1 MFVFGLSYAPF
12 RTPYEHQHTQ
22 YMSDKLSF
30 QYIVDELSLKSGISR
45 KQAEAFAKSFF
56 DTLTD
61 AFFNGEEMV
70 RIKGLGTFKVVTVD
84 SRESVNVSNG
94 QRFLIPGYKKITFT
108 PDDSAVD
115 LLKHPASTPII
126 AFPHNTSA
134 DESELQLSSSETE
147 QTSSEAEQIS
157 SEAEQT
163 SSETEQTSSE
173 AEQTSS
179 EAEQIS
185 SEAEQTSSEA
195 EISTAEDEDIAS
207 DTEELF
213 VEDDVSE
220 EEEFMARINSV
231 DVDMQVEQA
240 QDEFSAIDMLIST
253 PESID
258 NVRLLAEEAR
268 AKAEAAIEEARKANA
283 EMIRLQTLLSRLE
296 NNEMPEAYSH
306 SEAGESA
313 PIVVPAPLSSLADSS
328 SLPSSS
334 QLSSGDAPSDEP
346 DASLYLAESSSES
359 CDASLSSAELSSESY
374 ASSLSSAE
382 STSEDAP
389 LSSSNADALERVL
402 SRHAENEERPRRRVS
417 GWAIFGYVTAAS
429 VLIGVIAYFLYGT
442 FKSIEAVEH
451 VAGVQTVKHQHVK
464 LQSVK
469 HPKPDKKKPV
479 KQQHPVNPHKVS
491 EADSLKSAPDS
502 SRQSESAASS
512 PTAVATQ
519 PKQTPSRPKTYVIK
533 KGETLTLI
541 SRRFYGTK
549 DSVRAIIRANTFAN
563 PDNVPVGAVIKLP

>member
-1 MFVFGLSYAPF
+1 
-12 RTPYEHQHTQ
+12 
-22 YMSDKLSF
+22 MSDKLSF

-61 AFFNGEEMV
+61 AFLNGEEMV

-115 LLKHPASTPII
+115 LLKQPASTPII

-134 DESELQLSSSETE
+134 DESELQLSSSE
-147 QTSSEAEQIS
+147 
-157 SEAEQT
+157 
-163 SSETEQTSSE
+163 

-195 EISTAEDEDIAS
+195 EQTSSETEQISSEAEISTAEDEDIAS
-207 DTEELF
+207 DTEELS

-328 SLPSSS
+328 SLPSPS
-334 QLSSGDAPSDEP
+334 QLSSGDAPYDEP
-346 DASLYLAESSSES
+346 DSSLYLAESSSES

-389 LSSSNADALERVL
+389 LSSSNADALDRVL
-402 SRHAENEERPRRRVS
+402 SRHAEDEERPRRRVS

-479 KQQHPVNPHKVS
+479 KQQQPVNPHKVS

-519 PKQTPSRPKTYVIK
+519 PQQTPSRPKTYVIK

>member
-61 AFFNGEEMV
+61 AFLNGEEMV

-115 LLKHPASTPII
+115 LLKQPASTPII
-126 AFPHNTSA
+126 AFPNNTSA

-157 SEAEQT
+157 SET
-163 SSETEQTSSE
+163 
-173 AEQTSS
+173 
-179 EAEQIS
+179 
-185 SEAEQTSSEA
+185 

-207 DTEELF
+207 DTEELS

-346 DASLYLAESSSES
+346 DSSLYLAESSSES
-359 CDASLSSAELSSESY
+359 CDSSLSSAELSSESY

-389 LSSSNADALERVL
+389 LSSSNADALDRVL
-402 SRHAENEERPRRRVS
+402 SRHAEDEERPRRRVS

-479 KQQHPVNPHKVS
+479 KQQQPVNPHKVS

>member
-61 AFFNGEEMV
+61 AFINGEEMV

-115 LLKHPASTPII
+115 LLKQPASTPII

-147 QTSSEAEQIS
+147 QTSSEAEQ
-157 SEAEQT
+157 
-163 SSETEQTSSE
+163 
-173 AEQTSS
+173 
-179 EAEQIS
+179 
-185 SEAEQTSSEA
+185 TSSEA

-207 DTEELF
+207 DTEELS

-231 DVDMQVEQA
+231 DVDMQVEQV

-346 DASLYLAESSSES
+346 DSSLYLAESSSES

-451 VAGVQTVKHQHVK
+451 VAGVQTVKHQPVK

-469 HPKPDKKKPV
+469 HPKPDKKKHV

-563 PDNVPVGAVIKLP
+563 PDKVPVGTVIKLP

>member
-61 AFFNGEEMV
+61 AFLNGEEMV

-115 LLKHPASTPII
+115 LLKQPASTPII

-134 DESELQLSSSETE
+134 DESELQLSSSE
-147 QTSSEAEQIS
+147 
-157 SEAEQT
+157 
-163 SSETEQTSSE
+163 

-185 SEAEQTSSEA
+185 SEAEQISSEA

-207 DTEELF
+207 DTEELS

-306 SEAGESA
+306 SEAGESD
-313 PIVVPAPLSSLADSS
+313 PLSSLADSS

-334 QLSSGDAPSDEP
+334 QLSSGDAPSDEA
-346 DASLYLAESSSES
+346 DSSLYLAESSSES

-389 LSSSNADALERVL
+389 LSSSNADALDRVL

-451 VAGVQTVKHQHVK
+451 VAGVQTVKQ
-464 LQSVK
+464 QPVK
-469 HPKPDKKKPV
+469 HQPVKHQPVKHQPVKHQPV
-479 KQQHPVNPHKVS
+479 KQQPVNPHKVS

-512 PTAVATQ
+512 PTAVATL

>member
-61 AFFNGEEMV
+61 AFLNGEEMV

-115 LLKHPASTPII
+115 LLKQPASTPII

-134 DESELQLSSSETE
+134 DEYELQLSSSE
-147 QTSSEAEQIS
+147 A
-157 SEAEQT
+157 
-163 SSETEQTSSE
+163 EQTSSE

-179 EAEQIS
+179 E
-185 SEAEQTSSEA
+185 T

-207 DTEELF
+207 DTEELS

-346 DASLYLAESSSES
+346 DSSLYLAESSSES

-389 LSSSNADALERVL
+389 LSSSNADALDRVL
-402 SRHAENEERPRRRVS
+402 SRHAEDEERPRRRVS

-451 VAGVQTVKHQHVK
+451 VAGVQTVKQQPVK

>member
-1 MFVFGLSYAPF
+1 MFVFGLTYAPF

-61 AFFNGEEMV
+61 AFLNGEEMV

-115 LLKHPASTPII
+115 LLKQPASTPII

-147 QTSSEAEQIS
+147 QTSSEAEQNS
-157 SEAEQT
+157 SEAEQI
-163 SSETEQTSSE
+163 SSE

-185 SEAEQTSSEA
+185 SEAEQTSSET

-207 DTEELF
+207 DTEELS

-220 EEEFMARINSV
+220 EEEFMARIKSV

-334 QLSSGDAPSDEP
+334 QLSSGDAPSDEA
-346 DASLYLAESSSES
+346 DSSLYLAESSSES

-389 LSSSNADALERVL
+389 LSSSNADALDRVL

-479 KQQHPVNPHKVS
+479 NQQQPVNPHKVS

-549 DSVRAIIRANTFAN
+549 DSVRAIIRAKTFAN
-563 PDNVPVGAVIKLP
+563 PDNVPVGAVIKPP

>member
-1 MFVFGLSYAPF
+1 
-12 RTPYEHQHTQ
+12 
-22 YMSDKLSF
+22 MSDKLSF

-61 AFFNGEEMV
+61 AFLNGEEMV

-157 SEAEQT
+157 SEAE
-163 SSETEQTSSE
+163 
-173 AEQTSS
+173 
-179 EAEQIS
+179 
-185 SEAEQTSSEA
+185 
-195 EISTAEDEDIAS
+195 ISTAEDEDIAS
-207 DTEELF
+207 DTEELS

-334 QLSSGDAPSDEP
+334 QLSSGDAPSDEA
-346 DASLYLAESSSES
+346 DSSLYLAESSSES

-389 LSSSNADALERVL
+389 LSSSNADALDRVL
-402 SRHAENEERPRRRVS
+402 SRHAEDEERPRRRVS
-417 GWAIFGYVTAAS
+417 GWAISGYVTAAS

-479 KQQHPVNPHKVS
+479 KQQQPVNPHKVS

-512 PTAVATQ
+512 STAVATQ

-563 PDNVPVGAVIKLP
+563 PDKVPVGTVIKLP

>member
-1 MFVFGLSYAPF
+1 
-12 RTPYEHQHTQ
+12 
-22 YMSDKLSF
+22 MSDKLSF

-61 AFFNGEEMV
+61 AFINGEEMV

-115 LLKHPASTPII
+115 LLKQPASTPII

-134 DESELQLSSSETE
+134 DESELQLSSSEM
-147 QTSSEAEQIS
+147 
-157 SEAEQT
+157 
-163 SSETEQTSSE
+163 EQTSSE

-185 SEAEQTSSEA
+185 SET

-207 DTEELF
+207 DTEELS

-346 DASLYLAESSSES
+346 DSSLYLAESSSES

-374 ASSLSSAE
+374 TSSLSSAE

-389 LSSSNADALERVL
+389 LSSSNADALDRVL
-402 SRHAENEERPRRRVS
+402 SRHAEDEERPRRRVS

-479 KQQHPVNPHKVS
+479 KQQQPVNPHKVS

>member
-1 MFVFGLSYAPF
+1 
-12 RTPYEHQHTQ
+12 
-22 YMSDKLSF
+22 MSDKLSF

-61 AFFNGEEMV
+61 AFINGEEMV

-115 LLKHPASTPII
+115 LLKQPASTPII

-134 DESELQLSSSETE
+134 DESELQLS
-147 QTSSEAEQIS
+147 
-157 SEAEQT
+157 
-163 SSETEQTSSE
+163 SSE

-207 DTEELF
+207 DTEELS

-346 DASLYLAESSSES
+346 DSSLYLAESSSES

-389 LSSSNADALERVL
+389 LSSSNADALDRVL

-479 KQQHPVNPHKVS
+479 KQQQPVNPHKVS

>member
-1 MFVFGLSYAPF
+1 MFVFGLTYAPL

-61 AFFNGEEMV
+61 AFINGEEMV

-115 LLKHPASTPII
+115 LLKQPASTPII

-134 DESELQLSSSETE
+134 DESELQLSSSEME
-147 QTSSEAEQIS
+147 QTSSEAEQI
-157 SEAEQT
+157 
-163 SSETEQTSSE
+163 
-173 AEQTSS
+173 SS

-207 DTEELF
+207 DTEELS

-346 DASLYLAESSSES
+346 DSSLYLAESSSES

-451 VAGVQTVKHQHVK
+451 VAGVQTVKQQPVK

>member
-61 AFFNGEEMV
+61 AFLNGEEMV

-115 LLKHPASTPII
+115 LLKQPASTPII

-134 DESELQLSSSETE
+134 DESELQLSSSE
-147 QTSSEAEQIS
+147 
-157 SEAEQT
+157 
-163 SSETEQTSSE
+163 

-185 SEAEQTSSEA
+185 SEAEQISSETEQISSEA

-207 DTEELF
+207 DTEELS

-253 PESID
+253 PERID
-258 NVRLLAEEAR
+258 NVRLPAEEAR
-268 AKAEAAIEEARKANA
+268 AIAEAAIEEARKANA

-313 PIVVPAPLSSLADSS
+313 PISSLADSS
-328 SLPSSS
+328 PLPSSS

-346 DASLYLAESSSES
+346 DSSLYLAESSSES

-389 LSSSNADALERVL
+389 LSSSNADALDRVL

-479 KQQHPVNPHKVS
+479 KQQQPVNPHKVS

>member
-1 MFVFGLSYAPF
+1 
-12 RTPYEHQHTQ
+12 
-22 YMSDKLSF
+22 MSDKLSF

-61 AFFNGEEMV
+61 AFINGEEMV

-115 LLKHPASTPII
+115 LLKQPASTPII

-147 QTSSEAEQIS
+147 QTSSEAEQ
-157 SEAEQT
+157 
-163 SSETEQTSSE
+163 
-173 AEQTSS
+173 
-179 EAEQIS
+179 
-185 SEAEQTSSEA
+185 TSSEA

-207 DTEELF
+207 DTEELS

-231 DVDMQVEQA
+231 DVDMQVEQV

-346 DASLYLAESSSES
+346 DS
-359 CDASLSSAELSSESY
+359 
-374 ASSLSSAE
+374 
-382 STSEDAP
+382 
-389 LSSSNADALERVL
+389 
-402 SRHAENEERPRRRVS
+402 
-417 GWAIFGYVTAAS
+417 
-429 VLIGVIAYFLYGT
+429 
-442 FKSIEAVEH
+442 
-451 VAGVQTVKHQHVK
+451 
-464 LQSVK
+464 
-469 HPKPDKKKPV
+469 
-479 KQQHPVNPHKVS
+479 
-491 EADSLKSAPDS
+491 
-502 SRQSESAASS
+502 
-512 PTAVATQ
+512 
-519 PKQTPSRPKTYVIK
+519 
-533 KGETLTLI
+533 
-541 SRRFYGTK
+541 
-549 DSVRAIIRANTFAN
+549 
-563 PDNVPVGAVIKLP
+563 

>member
-45 KQAEAFAKSFF
+45 KLAEAFAKSFF

-61 AFFNGEEMV
+61 AFLNGEEMV

-115 LLKHPASTPII
+115 LLKQPASTPII

-163 SSETEQTSSE
+163 SSE
-173 AEQTSS
+173 
-179 EAEQIS
+179 
-185 SEAEQTSSEA
+185 A

-207 DTEELF
+207 DTEELS

-306 SEAGESA
+306 SEAGESD
-313 PIVVPAPLSSLADSS
+313 PLSSLADSS

-346 DASLYLAESSSES
+346 DSSLYLAESSSES

-389 LSSSNADALERVL
+389 LSSSNADALDRVL
-402 SRHAENEERPRRRVS
+402 SRHAEDEERPRRRVS

-479 KQQHPVNPHKVS
+479 KQQQPVNPHKVS

>member
-1 MFVFGLSYAPF
+1 
-12 RTPYEHQHTQ
+12 
-22 YMSDKLSF
+22 MSDKLSF

-61 AFFNGEEMV
+61 AFLNGEEMV

-115 LLKHPASTPII
+115 LLKQPASTPII

-147 QTSSEAEQIS
+147 RTSSEAEQIS

-163 SSETEQTSSE
+163 SSETE
-173 AEQTSS
+173 
-179 EAEQIS
+179 
-185 SEAEQTSSEA
+185 
-195 EISTAEDEDIAS
+195 ISTAEDEDIAS
-207 DTEELF
+207 DTEELS

-306 SEAGESA
+306 SEEGESA
-313 PIVVPAPLSSLADSS
+313 PIVVRAPLSSLADSS
-328 SLPSSS
+328 SLPSPS

-346 DASLYLAESSSES
+346 DSSLYLAESSSES

-389 LSSSNADALERVL
+389 LSSSNADAFERVL

-479 KQQHPVNPHKVS
+479 KQQQPVNPHKVS

>member
-61 AFFNGEEMV
+61 AFLNGEEMV

-115 LLKHPASTPII
+115 LLKQPASTPII

-134 DESELQLSSSETE
+134 DEYELQLS
-147 QTSSEAEQIS
+147 SSEAEQIS
-157 SEAEQT
+157 SEAEQI
-163 SSETEQTSSE
+163 SSE

-185 SEAEQTSSEA
+185 SEAEQISSEAEQTSSEA
-195 EISTAEDEDIAS
+195 EQTSSETEISTAEDEDIAS
-207 DTEELF
+207 DTEELS

-346 DASLYLAESSSES
+346 DSSLYLAESSSES

-389 LSSSNADALERVL
+389 LSSSNADALDRVL
-402 SRHAENEERPRRRVS
+402 SRHAEDEERPRRRVS

-451 VAGVQTVKHQHVK
+451 VAGVQTVKQQPVK

-563 PDNVPVGAVIKLP
+563 PDKVPVGTVIKLP

>member
-61 AFFNGEEMV
+61 AFLNGEEMV

-115 LLKHPASTPII
+115 LLKQPASTPII

-157 SEAEQT
+157 SET
-163 SSETEQTSSE
+163 
-173 AEQTSS
+173 
-179 EAEQIS
+179 
-185 SEAEQTSSEA
+185 

-207 DTEELF
+207 DTEELS

-346 DASLYLAESSSES
+346 DSSLYLAESSSES

-389 LSSSNADALERVL
+389 LSSSNADALDRVL

-479 KQQHPVNPHKVS
+479 KQQQPVNPHKVS

-563 PDNVPVGAVIKLP
+563 PDKVPVGTVIKLP

>member
-1 MFVFGLSYAPF
+1 
-12 RTPYEHQHTQ
+12 
-22 YMSDKLSF
+22 MSDKLSF

-61 AFFNGEEMV
+61 AFLNGEEMV

-115 LLKHPASTPII
+115 LLKQPASTPII

-134 DESELQLSSSETE
+134 DESELQLSSSEME

-157 SEAEQT
+157 SEAEQI
-163 SSETEQTSSE
+163 
-173 AEQTSS
+173 SS

-185 SEAEQTSSEA
+185 SEAEQISSGT

-207 DTEELF
+207 DTEELS

-328 SLPSSS
+328 SLPSPS
-334 QLSSGDAPSDEP
+334 QLSSGDAPYDEP
-346 DASLYLAESSSES
+346 DSSLYLAESSSES

-402 SRHAENEERPRRRVS
+402 SRHADNEERPRRRVS

-479 KQQHPVNPHKVS
+479 KQQQPVNPHKVS

>member
-1 MFVFGLSYAPF
+1 
-12 RTPYEHQHTQ
+12 
-22 YMSDKLSF
+22 
-30 QYIVDELSLKSGISR
+30 
-45 KQAEAFAKSFF
+45 
-56 DTLTD
+56 
-61 AFFNGEEMV
+61 
-70 RIKGLGTFKVVTVD
+70 
-84 SRESVNVSNG
+84 
-94 QRFLIPGYKKITFT
+94 
-108 PDDSAVD
+108 
-115 LLKHPASTPII
+115 
-126 AFPHNTSA
+126 
-134 DESELQLSSSETE
+134 
-147 QTSSEAEQIS
+147 
-157 SEAEQT
+157 
-163 SSETEQTSSE
+163 
-173 AEQTSS
+173 
-179 EAEQIS
+179 
-185 SEAEQTSSEA
+185 
-195 EISTAEDEDIAS
+195 
-207 DTEELF
+207 
-213 VEDDVSE
+213 
-220 EEEFMARINSV
+220 
-231 DVDMQVEQA
+231 
-240 QDEFSAIDMLIST
+240 MLIST

-313 PIVVPAPLSSLADSS
+313 PISSLADSS
-328 SLPSSS
+328 FLPSSS
-334 QLSSGDAPSDEP
+334 HLSSGDAPSDET
-346 DASLYLAESSSES
+346 DSSLYLAESSSES

-389 LSSSNADALERVL
+389 LSSSNADALDRVL
-402 SRHAENEERPRRRVS
+402 SRHAEDEERPRRRVS

-479 KQQHPVNPHKVS
+479 KQQQPVNPHKVS

>member
-61 AFFNGEEMV
+61 AFLNGEEMV

-115 LLKHPASTPII
+115 LLKQPASTPII

-147 QTSSEAEQIS
+147 QTSSEAEQ
-157 SEAEQT
+157 
-163 SSETEQTSSE
+163 TSSE

-179 EAEQIS
+179 EAEQI
-185 SEAEQTSSEA
+185 SSEA

-207 DTEELF
+207 DTEELS

-346 DASLYLAESSSES
+346 DSSLYLAESSSES

-389 LSSSNADALERVL
+389 LSSSNADALDRVL
-402 SRHAENEERPRRRVS
+402 SRHAEDEEHPRRRVS

-451 VAGVQTVKHQHVK
+451 VAGVQTVKQQPVK

-479 KQQHPVNPHKVS
+479 KQQQPVNPHKVS

-512 PTAVATQ
+512 PKAVATQ

>member
-1 MFVFGLSYAPF
+1 
-12 RTPYEHQHTQ
+12 
-22 YMSDKLSF
+22 MSDKLSF

-61 AFFNGEEMV
+61 AFLNGEEMV

-115 LLKHPASTPII
+115 LLKQPASTPII

-157 SEAEQT
+157 SEAE
-163 SSETEQTSSE
+163 
-173 AEQTSS
+173 
-179 EAEQIS
+179 
-185 SEAEQTSSEA
+185 
-195 EISTAEDEDIAS
+195 ISTAEDEDIAS
-207 DTEELF
+207 DTEELS

-306 SEAGESA
+306 SEAGESD
-313 PIVVPAPLSSLADSS
+313 PLSSLADSS

-346 DASLYLAESSSES
+346 DSSLYLAESSSES

-389 LSSSNADALERVL
+389 LSSSNADALDRVL
-402 SRHAENEERPRRRVS
+402 SRHAEDEERPRRRVS

-479 KQQHPVNPHKVS
+479 KQQQPVNPHEVS

-563 PDNVPVGAVIKLP
+563 PDKVPVGTVIKLP

>member
-61 AFFNGEEMV
+61 AFLNGEEMV

-115 LLKHPASTPII
+115 LLKQPASTPII

-134 DESELQLSSSETE
+134 DESELQLS
-147 QTSSEAEQIS
+147 
-157 SEAEQT
+157 
-163 SSETEQTSSE
+163 SSE

-207 DTEELF
+207 DTEELS

-346 DASLYLAESSSES
+346 DSSLYLAESSSES

-389 LSSSNADALERVL
+389 LSSSNADALDRVL

-479 KQQHPVNPHKVS
+479 KQQQPVNPHKVS

>member
-1 MFVFGLSYAPF
+1 
-12 RTPYEHQHTQ
+12 
-22 YMSDKLSF
+22 MSDKLSF

-45 KQAEAFAKSFF
+45 KLAEAFAKSFF

-61 AFFNGEEMV
+61 AFLNGEEMV

-115 LLKHPASTPII
+115 LLKQPASTPII

-134 DESELQLSSSETE
+134 DESELQLSSSEAE
-147 QTSSEAEQIS
+147 QTSSEAEQI
-157 SEAEQT
+157 
-163 SSETEQTSSE
+163 
-173 AEQTSS
+173 SS

-195 EISTAEDEDIAS
+195 EQNSSETEISTAEDEDIAS
-207 DTEELF
+207 DTEELS

-346 DASLYLAESSSES
+346 DSSLYLAESSSES

-389 LSSSNADALERVL
+389 LSSSNADALDRVL

-479 KQQHPVNPHKVS
+479 KQQQPVNPHKVS
-491 EADSLKSAPDS
+491 EADSLKSAPGS

-512 PTAVATQ
+512 PKSVATQ

>member
-61 AFFNGEEMV
+61 AFLNGEEMV

-115 LLKHPASTPII
+115 LLKQPASTPII

-134 DESELQLSSSETE
+134 DESELQLS
-147 QTSSEAEQIS
+147 
-157 SEAEQT
+157 
-163 SSETEQTSSE
+163 SSE

-207 DTEELF
+207 DTEELS

-346 DASLYLAESSSES
+346 DSSLYLAESSSES

-389 LSSSNADALERVL
+389 LSSSNADALDRVL

-451 VAGVQTVKHQHVK
+451 VAGVQTVKHQTVK

-479 KQQHPVNPHKVS
+479 KLQQPVNPHKVS

-563 PDNVPVGAVIKLP
+563 PDKVPVGTVIKLP

>member
-1 MFVFGLSYAPF
+1 MFVFGLSYAPL

-61 AFFNGEEMV
+61 AFLNGEEMV

-115 LLKHPASTPII
+115 LLKQPASTPII

-157 SEAEQT
+157 SEAEQI
-163 SSETEQTSSE
+163 
-173 AEQTSS
+173 SS

-185 SEAEQTSSEA
+185 SET

-207 DTEELF
+207 DTEELS

-231 DVDMQVEQA
+231 DVDMLVEQA

-283 EMIRLQTLLSRLE
+283 EMIRLQTFLSRLE

-334 QLSSGDAPSDEP
+334 QLSSGDAPSDEA
-346 DASLYLAESSSES
+346 DSSLYLAESSSES
-359 CDASLSSAELSSESY
+359 CDVSLSSTELSSESY

-389 LSSSNADALERVL
+389 LSSSNADALDRVL

-479 KQQHPVNPHKVS
+479 KQQQPVNPHKVS

-563 PDNVPVGAVIKLP
+563 PDKVPVGTVIKLP

>member
-1 MFVFGLSYAPF
+1 
-12 RTPYEHQHTQ
+12 
-22 YMSDKLSF
+22 MSDKLSF

-61 AFFNGEEMV
+61 AFLNGEEMV

-115 LLKHPASTPII
+115 LLKQPASTPII

-134 DESELQLSSSETE
+134 DEYELQLSSSEMEQTSSEME

-157 SEAEQT
+157 SEAEQI
-163 SSETEQTSSE
+163 
-173 AEQTSS
+173 SS

-195 EISTAEDEDIAS
+195 EQISSETEIYTAEDEDIAS
-207 DTEELF
+207 DTEELS

-306 SEAGESA
+306 SEADESA

-328 SLPSSS
+328 SLPSSL
-334 QLSSGDAPSDEP
+334 QLSSAHAPSADP
-346 DASLYLAESSSES
+346 DSSLYLAESSSES

-389 LSSSNADALERVL
+389 LSSSNADALDRVL

-479 KQQHPVNPHKVS
+479 KQQQPVNPHKVS

>member
-61 AFFNGEEMV
+61 AFLNGEEMV

-115 LLKHPASTPII
+115 LLKQPASTPII

-157 SEAEQT
+157 SET
-163 SSETEQTSSE
+163 
-173 AEQTSS
+173 
-179 EAEQIS
+179 
-185 SEAEQTSSEA
+185 EQTSSEA

-207 DTEELF
+207 DTEELS

-346 DASLYLAESSSES
+346 DSSLYLAESSSES

-389 LSSSNADALERVL
+389 LSSSNADALDRVL

-479 KQQHPVNPHKVS
+479 KQQQPVNPHKVS

>member
-61 AFFNGEEMV
+61 AFLNGEEMV

-157 SEAEQT
+157 SEAEQ
-163 SSETEQTSSE
+163 
-173 AEQTSS
+173 
-179 EAEQIS
+179 I
-185 SEAEQTSSEA
+185 SSEA

-207 DTEELF
+207 DTEELS
-213 VEDDVSE
+213 VEDDISE

-346 DASLYLAESSSES
+346 DSSLYLAESSSES

-402 SRHAENEERPRRRVS
+402 SRHAEDEERPRRRVS

-479 KQQHPVNPHKVS
+479 KQQQPVNPHKVS

-563 PDNVPVGAVIKLP
+563 PDKVPVGTVIKLP

>member
-61 AFFNGEEMV
+61 AFLNGEEMV

-115 LLKHPASTPII
+115 LLKQPASTPII

-134 DESELQLSSSETE
+134 DESELQLSSSGM
-147 QTSSEAEQIS
+147 
-157 SEAEQT
+157 
-163 SSETEQTSSE
+163 EQTSSE

-195 EISTAEDEDIAS
+195 EQISSEAEISTAEDEDIAS
-207 DTEELF
+207 DTEELS

-346 DASLYLAESSSES
+346 DSSLYLAESSSES

-389 LSSSNADALERVL
+389 LSSSNADALDRVL

-479 KQQHPVNPHKVS
+479 KQQQPVNPHKVS

>member
-61 AFFNGEEMV
+61 AFLNGEEMV

-115 LLKHPASTPII
+115 LLKQPASTPII

-157 SEAEQT
+157 SEV
-163 SSETEQTSSE
+163 
-173 AEQTSS
+173 EQTSS
-179 EAEQIS
+179 EAEQI
-185 SEAEQTSSEA
+185 SSEA

-207 DTEELF
+207 DTEELS

-346 DASLYLAESSSES
+346 DSSLYLAESSSES

-389 LSSSNADALERVL
+389 LSSSNADALDRVL
-402 SRHAENEERPRRRVS
+402 SRHAEDEERPRRRVS

-479 KQQHPVNPHKVS
+479 KQQQPVNPHKVS

>member
-61 AFFNGEEMV
+61 AFLNGEEMV

-115 LLKHPASTPII
+115 LLKQPASTPII

-163 SSETEQTSSE
+163 SSE
-173 AEQTSS
+173 
-179 EAEQIS
+179 
-185 SEAEQTSSEA
+185 AEQTSSEA

-207 DTEELF
+207 DTEELS

-346 DASLYLAESSSES
+346 DSSLYLAESSSES

-389 LSSSNADALERVL
+389 LSSSNADALDRVL

-479 KQQHPVNPHKVS
+479 KQQQPVNPHKVS

>member
-61 AFFNGEEMV
+61 AFLNGEEMV

-134 DESELQLSSSETE
+134 DESELQLSSSEME

-157 SEAEQT
+157 SEAEQI
-163 SSETEQTSSE
+163 SSET
-173 AEQTSS
+173 
-179 EAEQIS
+179 
-185 SEAEQTSSEA
+185 

-207 DTEELF
+207 DTEELS

-346 DASLYLAESSSES
+346 DSSLYLAESSSES

-389 LSSSNADALERVL
+389 LSSSNADALDRVL
-402 SRHAENEERPRRRVS
+402 SRHAEDEERPRRRVS

-479 KQQHPVNPHKVS
+479 KQQQPVNPHKVS

-519 PKQTPSRPKTYVIK
+519 TKQTPSRPKTYVIK

>member
-61 AFFNGEEMV
+61 AFLNGEEMV

-115 LLKHPASTPII
+115 LLKQPASTPII

-163 SSETEQTSSE
+163 SSE
-173 AEQTSS
+173 
-179 EAEQIS
+179 
-185 SEAEQTSSEA
+185 A

-207 DTEELF
+207 DTEELS

-346 DASLYLAESSSES
+346 DSSLYLAESSSES

-389 LSSSNADALERVL
+389 LSSSNADALDRVL
-402 SRHAENEERPRRRVS
+402 SRHAEDEERPRRRVS

-479 KQQHPVNPHKVS
+479 KQQQPVNPHKVS

-563 PDNVPVGAVIKLP
+563 PDKVPVGTVIKLP

>member
-1 MFVFGLSYAPF
+1 MFVFGLSYAPL

-61 AFFNGEEMV
+61 AFLNGEEMV

-115 LLKHPASTPII
+115 LLKQPASTPII

-157 SEAEQT
+157 SEV
-163 SSETEQTSSE
+163 
-173 AEQTSS
+173 EQTSS
-179 EAEQIS
+179 EAEQI
-185 SEAEQTSSEA
+185 SSEA

-207 DTEELF
+207 DTEELS

-346 DASLYLAESSSES
+346 DSSLYLAESSSES

-389 LSSSNADALERVL
+389 LSSSNADALDRVL

-479 KQQHPVNPHKVS
+479 KQQQPVNPHKVS

>member
-61 AFFNGEEMV
+61 AFLNGEEMV

-115 LLKHPASTPII
+115 LLKQPASTPII

-134 DESELQLSSSETE
+134 DEYELQLSSSE
-147 QTSSEAEQIS
+147 AEQI
-157 SEAEQT
+157 
-163 SSETEQTSSE
+163 
-173 AEQTSS
+173 SS

-195 EISTAEDEDIAS
+195 EQTSSETEISTAEDEDIAS
-207 DTEELF
+207 DTEELS

-346 DASLYLAESSSES
+346 DSSLYLAESSSES

-389 LSSSNADALERVL
+389 LSSSNADALDRVL
-402 SRHAENEERPRRRVS
+402 SRHAEDEERPRRRVS

-451 VAGVQTVKHQHVK
+451 VAGVQTVKQQPVK

>member
-12 RTPYEHQHTQ
+12 RTLYEHQHTQ

-61 AFFNGEEMV
+61 AFLNGEEMV

-134 DESELQLSSSETE
+134 DEYELQLS
-147 QTSSEAEQIS
+147 
-157 SEAEQT
+157 
-163 SSETEQTSSE
+163 SSE

-179 EAEQIS
+179 EAEQI
-185 SEAEQTSSEA
+185 SSEA

-207 DTEELF
+207 DTEELS

-328 SLPSSS
+328 SLTSSS
-334 QLSSGDAPSDEP
+334 QLSSGDSPSDEP
-346 DASLYLAESSSES
+346 DSSLYLAESSSES

-389 LSSSNADALERVL
+389 LSSSNADALDRVL

-479 KQQHPVNPHKVS
+479 KQQQPVNPHKVS

>member
-61 AFFNGEEMV
+61 AFLNGEEMV

-115 LLKHPASTPII
+115 LLKQPASTPII

-147 QTSSEAEQIS
+147 R
-157 SEAEQT
+157 
-163 SSETEQTSSE
+163 
-173 AEQTSS
+173 TSS

-207 DTEELF
+207 DTEELS
-213 VEDDVSE
+213 VVDDVSE

-258 NVRLLAEEAR
+258 NVRLLAEDAR

-346 DASLYLAESSSES
+346 DSSLYLAESSSES

-389 LSSSNADALERVL
+389 LSSSNADALDRVL

-417 GWAIFGYVTAAS
+417 GWASFGYVTAAS

-451 VAGVQTVKHQHVK
+451 VAGVQTVKQQPVK

>member
-1 MFVFGLSYAPF
+1 MFVFGLSYAPL

-61 AFFNGEEMV
+61 AFLNGEEMV

-115 LLKHPASTPII
+115 LLKQPASTPII

-163 SSETEQTSSE
+163 SSE

-179 EAEQIS
+179 EAEQAS
-185 SEAEQTSSEA
+185 SEAEQISSEV

-207 DTEELF
+207 DTEELS

-313 PIVVPAPLSSLADSS
+313 PIVVPTPLSSLADSS

-346 DASLYLAESSSES
+346 DSSLYLAESSSES

-402 SRHAENEERPRRRVS
+402 SRHADNEERPRRRVR

-479 KQQHPVNPHKVS
+479 KQQQPVNPHKVS

-512 PTAVATQ
+512 PKAVATQ

>member
-1 MFVFGLSYAPF
+1 MFVFGLTYAPF

-61 AFFNGEEMV
+61 AFLNGEEMV

-115 LLKHPASTPII
+115 LLKQPASTPII

-147 QTSSEAEQIS
+147 QTSSEAEQ
-157 SEAEQT
+157 A
-163 SSETEQTSSE
+163 
-173 AEQTSS
+173 SS

-185 SEAEQTSSEA
+185 SGT

-207 DTEELF
+207 DTEELS

-346 DASLYLAESSSES
+346 DSSLYLAESSSES

-389 LSSSNADALERVL
+389 LSSSNADALDRVL
-402 SRHAENEERPRRRVS
+402 SRHAEDEERPRRRVS

-479 KQQHPVNPHKVS
+479 KQQQPVNPHKVS

-563 PDNVPVGAVIKLP
+563 PDKVPVGTVIKLP

>member
-45 KQAEAFAKSFF
+45 KLAEAFAKSFF

-61 AFFNGEEMV
+61 AFLNGEEMV

-134 DESELQLSSSETE
+134 DEYELQLS
-147 QTSSEAEQIS
+147 SSEAEQIS
-157 SEAEQT
+157 SEAEQI
-163 SSETEQTSSE
+163 
-173 AEQTSS
+173 SS

-185 SEAEQTSSEA
+185 SGT

-207 DTEELF
+207 DTEELS

-334 QLSSGDAPSDEP
+334 QLSSGDAPSDEA
-346 DASLYLAESSSES
+346 DSSLYLAESSSES

-389 LSSSNADALERVL
+389 LSSSNADALDRVL
-402 SRHAENEERPRRRVS
+402 SRHAEDEEHPRRRVS

-479 KQQHPVNPHKVS
+479 KQQQPVNPHKVS

>member
-61 AFFNGEEMV
+61 AFLNGEEMV

-115 LLKHPASTPII
+115 LLKQPASTPII

-134 DESELQLSSSETE
+134 DESELQLSSSEME
-147 QTSSEAEQIS
+147 QTSSEADQIS
-157 SEAEQT
+157 SEAEQ
-163 SSETEQTSSE
+163 
-173 AEQTSS
+173 
-179 EAEQIS
+179 I
-185 SEAEQTSSEA
+185 SSEA

-207 DTEELF
+207 DTEELS

-346 DASLYLAESSSES
+346 DSSLYLAESSSES

-402 SRHAENEERPRRRVS
+402 SRHAEDEERPRRRVS

-479 KQQHPVNPHKVS
+479 KQQQPVNPHKVS